1 MADQKLTNAEKAYMI
16 AKVFFNENNII
27 SFNKAFY
34 YYKDGIYR
42 MESTD
47 NTLAWINKVYI
58 SKYGPTNSGQI
69 LEVGK
74 MIQNLTYEEHRKA
87 IKRMDDSK
95 GNKINI
101 KSGIMDL
108 DTLEVKPY
116 DKSDF
121 CFHKLPFDYIQ
132 DPSCPEFAKFLTT
145 SMNFELEG
153 QADPTDYKE
162 VMHFIQ
168 EWMGYSLMP
177 GNPFHKALILY
188 GSGRNGKG
196 VLMNIWSH
204 ILGEYNVSSVDIK
217 GINDGDTVFMT
228 KNKLV
233 NFSGDIQTGQQ
244 LDTGVIKSSVAGEKV
259 VVNEKYKPQYDM
271 NFTAKLII
279 ACNDLPY
286 IRSVGAAIK
295 ERFYLLPFLRVFA
308 EHERDPYLKD
318 KLKAEAAHIFSW
330 AVNGLKRLMD
340 RGHFVPPQR
349 SLLSSSDYLKSH
361 DSVAM
366 WIDEDNVK
374 KEGVRAKR
382 SDVWTHY
389 KNYCKESNL
398 YIMQKFRFFKKLEE
412 LKFRP
417 TRINGTY
424 YIEDMELPNQTLL

>member
-1 MADQKLTNAEKAYMI
+1 MAETKLTMAEKAYMV
-16 AKVFFNENNII
+16 AKIFFNENNII
-27 SFNKAFY
+27 SFNKTFY
-34 YYKDGIYR
+34 FYKDGIFR
-42 MESTD
+42 LESNE
-47 NTLAWINKVYI
+47 NTMAWINKVYI
-58 SKYGPTNSGQI
+58 GRYGPTSSGQI
-69 LEVGK
+69 HEVAT

-87 IKRMDDSK
+87 IKQLDETK

-108 DTLEVKPY
+108 ETLEIKPY
-116 DKSDF
+116 EKSDF
-121 CFHKLPFDYIQ
+121 CFHKLPFDYIKE
-132 DPSCPEFAKFLTT
+132 PSCPAFAKFLTS
-145 SMNFELEG
+145 SMNFEQECEPN
-153 QADPTDYKE
+153 DFKE
-162 VMHFIQ
+162 VMQFIQ
-168 EWMGYSLMP
+168 EWMGYTLIP

-244 LDTGVIKSSVAGEKV
+244 LDTGVIKSAIAGEKV

-295 ERFYLLPFLRVFA
+295 ERFYLLPFIRIF
-308 EHERDPYLKD
+308 EENERDPYLKD
-318 KLKAEAAHIFSW
+318 KLKKEAAHIFSW
-330 AVNGLKRLMD
+330 AVNGLRRLME
-340 RGHFVPPQR
+340 RGYFVPPQR

-361 DSVAM
+361 DSIGM
-366 WIDEDNVK
+366 WLDEDDIK
-374 KEGVRAKR
+374 KKGEKAKR
-382 SDVWTHY
+382 AEVWRSY
-389 KNYCKESNL
+389 KDYCKDSNI
-398 YIMQKFRFFKKLEE
+398 YIMQKFKFFQQLSN
-412 LKFRP
+412 LGFRP
-417 TRINGTY
+417 VRINGTY
-424 YIEDMELPNQTLL
+424 YIEDMELPNQTLV